1 MGICWEKV
9 LTMMGIL
16 NFLSKILWFLNKVN
30 LSHNKSLEVHIMW
43 QKFKKMNI
51 ALIIA
56 SIANP
61 VITSLLTILFFLES
75 KKSKKQIE
83 SIQSALDNVQ
93 KEVVSTVI
101 SSGDQIKNSIDKQ
114 KDDFTKLADRLE
126 LLSRDTE
133 ESAKNFVEISDALT
147 KSSAVSKEAL
157 GKVTT
162 GLENHAN
169 LVSGLVT
176 ELTQKVS
183 TRSADSIKDLSTQI
197 GNALK
202 SVNESVEK
210 IESSQEKLNS
220 SLSNAINDLSSK
232 TEKTTDSINSLKET
246 LNSTVSL

>member
-1 MGICWEKV
+1 
-9 LTMMGIL
+9 
-16 NFLSKILWFLNKVN
+16 
-30 LSHNKSLEVHIMW
+30 
-43 QKFKKMNI
+43 MNI

-61 VITSLLTILFFLES
+61 VITGLLTILFFLES

-83 SIQSALDNVQ
+83 SIQNSLNNVQ

-157 GKVTT
+157 GNVTA

-176 ELTQKVS
+176 ELTQTVS
-183 TRSADSIKDLSTQI
+183 KTSADPLP
-197 GNALK
+197 
-202 SVNESVEK
+202 
-210 IESSQEKLNS
+210 LN
-220 SLSNAINDLSSK
+220 L
-232 TEKTTDSINSLKET
+232 
-246 LNSTVSL
+246 

>member
-1 MGICWEKV
+1 
-9 LTMMGIL
+9 
-16 NFLSKILWFLNKVN
+16 
-30 LSHNKSLEVHIMW
+30 
-43 QKFKKMNI
+43 MNI

-61 VITSLLTILFFLES
+61 VITGLLTILFFLES

-83 SIQSALDNVQ
+83 SIQSALNNVQ

-183 TRSADSIKDLSTQI
+183 TTSSDSIKDLSTQI

>member
-1 MGICWEKV
+1 
-9 LTMMGIL
+9 
-16 NFLSKILWFLNKVN
+16 
-30 LSHNKSLEVHIMW
+30 
-43 QKFKKMNI
+43 MNI

-61 VITSLLTILFFLES
+61 VITGLLTILFFLES

-83 SIQSALDNVQ
+83 SIQNSLNNVQ

-101 SSGDQIKNSIDKQ
+101 SSSDQIKNSIDKQ

-157 GKVTT
+157 GNVTS

-176 ELTQKVS
+176 DLTQKVS
-183 TRSADSIKDLSTQI
+183 QTSADSIKDLTTQI
-197 GNALK
+197 VSSLN
-202 SVNESVEK
+202 SVNDSVEK
-210 IESSQEKLNS
+210 IETSQEKLNS
-220 SLSNAINDLSSK
+220 SLSSAINDLSAK
-232 TEKTTDSINSLKET
+232 TEKTTDSIKSLKET

>member
-1 MGICWEKV
+1 
-9 LTMMGIL
+9 
-16 NFLSKILWFLNKVN
+16 
-30 LSHNKSLEVHIMW
+30 
-43 QKFKKMNI
+43 MNI

-61 VITSLLTILFFLES
+61 VITGLLTILFFLES

-83 SIQSALDNVQ
+83 SIQNSLNNVQ

-157 GKVTT
+157 GNVTS

-176 ELTQKVS
+176 DLTQKVS
-183 TRSADSIKDLSTQI
+183 QTSADSIKDLTTQIVSSLKSVNDSVEKIEISNTDSIKDLSTQI
-197 GNALK
+197 VSSLK
-202 SVNESVEK
+202 SVNDSVEK
-210 IESSQEKLNS
+210 IETSQEKLNS
-220 SLSNAINDLSSK
+220 SLSSAINDLSAK
-232 TEKTTDSINSLKET
+232 TEKTTDSIKSLKET

>member
-1 MGICWEKV
+1 
-9 LTMMGIL
+9 
-16 NFLSKILWFLNKVN
+16 
-30 LSHNKSLEVHIMW
+30 
-43 QKFKKMNI
+43 MNI

-61 VITSLLTILFFLES
+61 LITGLLTILFFLES

-83 SIQSALDNVQ
+83 SIQNSLNNVQ

-101 SSGDQIKNSIDKQ
+101 SSSDQIKNSIDKQ

-157 GKVTT
+157 GNVTS

-183 TRSADSIKDLSTQI
+183 QTSADSIKDLSTQI
-197 GNALK
+197 VSSLK
-202 SVNESVEK
+202 SVNDSVEK
-210 IESSQEKLNS
+210 IETSQEKLNS
-220 SLSNAINDLSSK
+220 SLSSAINDLSAK
-232 TEKTTDSINSLKET
+232 TEKTTDSIKSLKET

>member
-1 MGICWEKV
+1 
-9 LTMMGIL
+9 
-16 NFLSKILWFLNKVN
+16 
-30 LSHNKSLEVHIMW
+30 
-43 QKFKKMNI
+43 MNI

-61 VITSLLTILFFLES
+61 VITGLLTILFFLES
-75 KKSKKQIE
+75 RKSKKQIE
-83 SIQSALDNVQ
+83 SIQDSLNNVQ
-93 KEVVSTVI
+93 KEVVITVI
-101 SSGDQIKNSIDKQ
+101 SSSDQIKNSIDKQ

-157 GKVTT
+157 GNVTA

-176 ELTQKVS
+176 ELTQTVS
-183 TRSADSIKDLSTQI
+183 KTSADSIKELTDQI
-197 GNALK
+197 VSSLK
-202 SVNESVEK
+202 SVNDSVGN

-220 SLSNAINDLSSK
+220 SLSTAISDLSSK

>member
-1 MGICWEKV
+1 
-9 LTMMGIL
+9 
-16 NFLSKILWFLNKVN
+16 
-30 LSHNKSLEVHIMW
+30 
-43 QKFKKMNI
+43 MNI

-61 VITSLLTILFFLES
+61 VITGLLTILFFLES

-83 SIQSALDNVQ
+83 SIQNSLNNVQ

-101 SSGDQIKNSIDKQ
+101 SSSDQIKNSIDKQ

-157 GKVTT
+157 GNVTS

-169 LVSGLVT
+169 LVSGLVNDSVEKIET
-176 ELTQKVS
+176 S
-183 TRSADSIKDLSTQI
+183 NADSIKDLSTQI
-197 GNALK
+197 VSSLK
-202 SVNESVEK
+202 SVNDSVEK
-210 IESSQEKLNS
+210 IETSQEKLNS
-220 SLSNAINDLSSK
+220 SLSSAINDLSAK
-232 TEKTTDSINSLKET
+232 TEKTTDSIKSLKET

>member
-1 MGICWEKV
+1 
-9 LTMMGIL
+9 
-16 NFLSKILWFLNKVN
+16 
-30 LSHNKSLEVHIMW
+30 
-43 QKFKKMNI
+43 MNI

-61 VITSLLTILFFLES
+61 VITGLLTILFFLES
-75 KKSKKQIE
+75 RKSKKQIE
-83 SIQSALDNVQ
+83 SIQDSLNNVQ

-101 SSGDQIKNSIDKQ
+101 SSSDQIKNSIDKQ

-157 GKVTT
+157 GNVTA

-176 ELTQKVS
+176 ELTQTVS
-183 TRSADSIKDLSTQI
+183 KTSADSIKELTDQMVSS
-197 GNALK
+197 LK
-202 SVNESVEK
+202 SINDSVGN

-220 SLSNAINDLSSK
+220 SLSTAISDLSSK

>member
-1 MGICWEKV
+1 
-9 LTMMGIL
+9 
-16 NFLSKILWFLNKVN
+16 
-30 LSHNKSLEVHIMW
+30 
-43 QKFKKMNI
+43 MNI

-61 VITSLLTILFFLES
+61 VITGLLTILFFLES

-83 SIQSALDNVQ
+83 SIQNSLNNVQ

-157 GKVTT
+157 GNVTS

-176 ELTQKVS
+176 DLTQKVS
-183 TRSADSIKDLSTQI
+183 QTSADSIKDLSTQI
-197 GNALK
+197 VSSLK
-202 SVNESVEK
+202 SVNDSVEK
-210 IESSQEKLNS
+210 IETSQEKLNS
-220 SLSNAINDLSSK
+220 SLSSAINDLSAK
-232 TEKTTDSINSLKET
+232 TEKTTDSIKSLKET

>member
-1 MGICWEKV
+1 
-9 LTMMGIL
+9 
-16 NFLSKILWFLNKVN
+16 
-30 LSHNKSLEVHIMW
+30 
-43 QKFKKMNI
+43 MNI

-157 GKVTT
+157 GNVTT
-162 GLENHAN
+162 GLENHAT

-183 TRSADSIKDLSTQI
+183 TTSADSIKDLSNQI
-197 GNALK
+197 GSALK

-220 SLSNAINDLSSK
+220 SLSNAINDLSAK

>member
-1 MGICWEKV
+1 
-9 LTMMGIL
+9 
-16 NFLSKILWFLNKVN
+16 
-30 LSHNKSLEVHIMW
+30 
-43 QKFKKMNI
+43 MNI

-61 VITSLLTILFFLES
+61 VITGLLTILFFLES

-83 SIQSALDNVQ
+83 SIQNSLNNVQ

-101 SSGDQIKNSIDKQ
+101 SSSDQIKNSIDKQ
-114 KDDFTKLADRLE
+114 KEDFTKLADRLE

-157 GKVTT
+157 GNVTS

-176 ELTQKVS
+176 ELTEKVS
-183 TRSADSIKDLSTQI
+183 QTSADSIKDLSTQI
-197 GNALK
+197 VSSLK
-202 SVNESVEK
+202 SVNDSVEK
-210 IESSQEKLNS
+210 IETSQEKLNS
-220 SLSNAINDLSSK
+220 SLSSAINDLSAK
-232 TEKTTDSINSLKET
+232 TEKTTDSIKSLKET

>member
-1 MGICWEKV
+1 
-9 LTMMGIL
+9 
-16 NFLSKILWFLNKVN
+16 
-30 LSHNKSLEVHIMW
+30 
-43 QKFKKMNI
+43 MNI

-61 VITSLLTILFFLES
+61 LITGLLIILFFLEN

-83 SIQSALDNVQ
+83 SIQNSLNNVQ

-101 SSGDQIKNSIDKQ
+101 SSSDQIKNSIDKQ

-157 GKVTT
+157 GNVTS

-183 TRSADSIKDLSTQI
+183 TTSADSIKDLSTQI

-232 TEKTTDSINSLKET
+232 TEKTTDSISIL
-246 LNSTVSL
+246 

>member
-1 MGICWEKV
+1 
-9 LTMMGIL
+9 
-16 NFLSKILWFLNKVN
+16 
-30 LSHNKSLEVHIMW
+30 
-43 QKFKKMNI
+43 MNI

-61 VITSLLTILFFLES
+61 VITGLLTILFFLES

-157 GKVTT
+157 GSVTT

-183 TRSADSIKDLSTQI
+183 TTSADSIKDLSNQI
-197 GNALK
+197 GSALK

-220 SLSNAINDLSSK
+220 SLSNAINDLSAK

>member
-1 MGICWEKV
+1 
-9 LTMMGIL
+9 
-16 NFLSKILWFLNKVN
+16 
-30 LSHNKSLEVHIMW
+30 
-43 QKFKKMNI
+43 MNI

-61 VITSLLTILFFLES
+61 VITGLLTILFFLES

-83 SIQSALDNVQ
+83 SIQNSLNNVQ

-101 SSGDQIKNSIDKQ
+101 SSSDQIKNSIDKQ

-157 GKVTT
+157 GNVTS

-183 TRSADSIKDLSTQI
+183 QTSADSIKDLSTQI
-197 GNALK
+197 VSSLK
-202 SVNESVEK
+202 SVNDSVEK
-210 IESSQEKLNS
+210 IETSQEKLNS
-220 SLSNAINDLSSK
+220 SLSSAINDLSAK
-232 TEKTTDSINSLKET
+232 TEKTTDSIKSLKET

>member
-1 MGICWEKV
+1 
-9 LTMMGIL
+9 
-16 NFLSKILWFLNKVN
+16 
-30 LSHNKSLEVHIMW
+30 
-43 QKFKKMNI
+43 MNI

-61 VITSLLTILFFLES
+61 VITGLLTILFFLES

-157 GKVTT
+157 GNVTT

-183 TRSADSIKDLSTQI
+183 TTSADSIKDLSNQI
-197 GNALK
+197 GSALK

-220 SLSNAINDLSSK
+220 SLSNAINDLSAK

>member
-1 MGICWEKV
+1 
-9 LTMMGIL
+9 
-16 NFLSKILWFLNKVN
+16 
-30 LSHNKSLEVHIMW
+30 
-43 QKFKKMNI
+43 MNI
-51 ALIIA
+51 ALLIA

-61 VITSLLTILFFLES
+61 VITGLLTILFFLES

-157 GKVTT
+157 GNVTT

-183 TRSADSIKDLSTQI
+183 TTSADSIKDLSNQI
-197 GNALK
+197 GSALK

-220 SLSNAINDLSSK
+220 SLSNAINDLSAK

>member
-1 MGICWEKV
+1 
-9 LTMMGIL
+9 
-16 NFLSKILWFLNKVN
+16 
-30 LSHNKSLEVHIMW
+30 
-43 QKFKKMNI
+43 MNI

-61 VITSLLTILFFLES
+61 VITGLLTILFFLES

-83 SIQSALDNVQ
+83 SIQSALNNVQ

>member
-1 MGICWEKV
+1 
-9 LTMMGIL
+9 
-16 NFLSKILWFLNKVN
+16 
-30 LSHNKSLEVHIMW
+30 
-43 QKFKKMNI
+43 MNI

-83 SIQSALDNVQ
+83 TIQSALNNVQ

-157 GKVTT
+157 GNVTT
-162 GLENHAN
+162 GLENHAT

-183 TRSADSIKDLSTQI
+183 TTSAESIKDLSNQI
-197 GNALK
+197 GSALK
-202 SVNESVEK
+202 NVNESVQK

-220 SLSNAINDLSSK
+220 SLSNAINDLSAK

>member
-1 MGICWEKV
+1 
-9 LTMMGIL
+9 
-16 NFLSKILWFLNKVN
+16 
-30 LSHNKSLEVHIMW
+30 
-43 QKFKKMNI
+43 MNI

-157 GKVTT
+157 GNVTT

-183 TRSADSIKDLSTQI
+183 TTSADSIKDLSNQI
-197 GNALK
+197 GSALK
-202 SVNESVEK
+202 NVNESVQK

-220 SLSNAINDLSSK
+220 SLSNAINDLSAK

>member
-1 MGICWEKV
+1 M
-9 LTMMGIL
+9 
-16 NFLSKILWFLNKVN
+16 
-30 LSHNKSLEVHIMW
+30 
-43 QKFKKMNI
+43 
-51 ALIIA
+51 
-56 SIANP
+56 
-61 VITSLLTILFFLES
+61 ITGLLTILFFLES

-83 SIQSALDNVQ
+83 SIQNSLNNVQ

-101 SSGDQIKNSIDKQ
+101 SSSDQIKNSIDKQ

-157 GKVTT
+157 GNVTS

-176 ELTQKVS
+176 ELTEKVS
-183 TRSADSIKDLSTQI
+183 QTSADSIKDLSTQI
-197 GNALK
+197 VSSLK
-202 SVNESVEK
+202 SVNDSVEK
-210 IESSQEKLNS
+210 IETSQEKLNS
-220 SLSNAINDLSSK
+220 SLSSAINDLSAK
-232 TEKTTDSINSLKET
+232 TEKTTDSIKSLKET

>member
-1 MGICWEKV
+1 M
-9 LTMMGIL
+9 
-16 NFLSKILWFLNKVN
+16 N
-30 LSHNKSLEVHIMW
+30 L
-43 QKFKKMNI
+43 

-61 VITSLLTILFFLES
+61 VITGLLTILFFLES
-75 KKSKKQIE
+75 RKSKKQIE
-83 SIQSALDNVQ
+83 SIQDSLNNVQ
-93 KEVVSTVI
+93 KEVVITVI
-101 SSGDQIKNSIDKQ
+101 SSSDQIKNSIDKQ

-157 GKVTT
+157 GNVTA

-176 ELTQKVS
+176 ELTQTVS
-183 TRSADSIKDLSTQI
+183 KTSADSIKELTDQMVSS
-197 GNALK
+197 LK
-202 SVNESVEK
+202 SINDSVGN

-220 SLSNAINDLSSK
+220 SLSTAISDLSSK

>member
-1 MGICWEKV
+1 MFYILLLIFHQICW
-9 LTMMGIL
+9 I
-16 NFLSKILWFLNKVN
+16 
-30 LSHNKSLEVHIMW
+30 
-43 QKFKKMNI
+43 
-51 ALIIA
+51 
-56 SIANP
+56 
-61 VITSLLTILFFLES
+61 
-75 KKSKKQIE
+75 
-83 SIQSALDNVQ
+83 
-93 KEVVSTVI
+93 I
-101 SSGDQIKNSIDKQ
+101 SSANHY
-114 KDDFTKLADRLE
+114 FTKLADRLE

-157 GKVTT
+157 GNVTT

-183 TRSADSIKDLSTQI
+183 TTSADSIKDLSNQI
-197 GNALK
+197 GSALK
-202 SVNESVEK
+202 NVNESVQK

-220 SLSNAINDLSSK
+220 SLSNAINDLSAK

>member
-1 MGICWEKV
+1 
-9 LTMMGIL
+9 
-16 NFLSKILWFLNKVN
+16 
-30 LSHNKSLEVHIMW
+30 
-43 QKFKKMNI
+43 MNI

-61 VITSLLTILFFLES
+61 VITGLLTILFFLES

-157 GKVTT
+157 GNVTT

-183 TRSADSIKDLSTQI
+183 TTSADSIKDLSNQI
-197 GNALK
+197 GSALN

-220 SLSNAINDLSSK
+220 SLSNAINDLSAK

>member
-1 MGICWEKV
+1 
-9 LTMMGIL
+9 
-16 NFLSKILWFLNKVN
+16 
-30 LSHNKSLEVHIMW
+30 
-43 QKFKKMNI
+43 MNI

-61 VITSLLTILFFLES
+61 VITGLLTILFFLES

-157 GKVTT
+157 GNVTT

-183 TRSADSIKDLSTQI
+183 TTSADSIKDLTNQI
-197 GNALK
+197 GSALK

>member
-1 MGICWEKV
+1 
-9 LTMMGIL
+9 
-16 NFLSKILWFLNKVN
+16 
-30 LSHNKSLEVHIMW
+30 
-43 QKFKKMNI
+43 MNI

-61 VITSLLTILFFLES
+61 VITGLLTILFFLES

-83 SIQSALDNVQ
+83 SIQNSLNNVQ

-157 GKVTT
+157 GNVTS

-176 ELTQKVS
+176 DLTQKVS
-183 TRSADSIKDLSTQI
+183 QTSADSIKDLTTQI
-197 GNALK
+197 VSSLN
-202 SVNESVEK
+202 SVNDSVEK
-210 IESSQEKLNS
+210 IETSQAKLNS
-220 SLSNAINDLSSK
+220 SLSSAINDLSAK
-232 TEKTTDSINSLKET
+232 TEKTTDSIKSLKET

>member
-1 MGICWEKV
+1 
-9 LTMMGIL
+9 
-16 NFLSKILWFLNKVN
+16 
-30 LSHNKSLEVHIMW
+30 
-43 QKFKKMNI
+43 MNI

-61 VITSLLTILFFLES
+61 VITGLLTILFFLES
-75 KKSKKQIE
+75 RKSKKQIE
-83 SIQSALDNVQ
+83 SIQDSLNNVQ

-157 GKVTT
+157 GNVTS

-176 ELTQKVS
+176 DLTQKVS
-183 TRSADSIKDLSTQI
+183 QTSADSIKDLSTQI
-197 GNALK
+197 VSSLK
-202 SVNESVEK
+202 SVNDSVEK
-210 IESSQEKLNS
+210 IETSQAKLNS
-220 SLSNAINDLSSK
+220 SLSSAINDLSAK
-232 TEKTTDSINSLKET
+232 TEKTTDSIKSLKET

>member
-1 MGICWEKV
+1 
-9 LTMMGIL
+9 
-16 NFLSKILWFLNKVN
+16 
-30 LSHNKSLEVHIMW
+30 
-43 QKFKKMNI
+43 MNI

-61 VITSLLTILFFLES
+61 VITGLLTILFFLES

-83 SIQSALDNVQ
+83 SIQSALNNVQ

-183 TRSADSIKDLSTQI
+183 TTSADSIKDLSTQI

-210 IESSQEKLNS
+210 IESSQEKLNL

>member
-1 MGICWEKV
+1 
-9 LTMMGIL
+9 
-16 NFLSKILWFLNKVN
+16 
-30 LSHNKSLEVHIMW
+30 
-43 QKFKKMNI
+43 MNI

-61 VITSLLTILFFLES
+61 VITGLLTILFFLES

-83 SIQSALDNVQ
+83 SIQNSLNNVQ

-101 SSGDQIKNSIDKQ
+101 SSSDQIKNSIDKQ

-157 GKVTT
+157 GNVTS

-183 TRSADSIKDLSTQI
+183 QTSVDSIKDLSTQI
-197 GNALK
+197 VSSLK
-202 SVNESVEK
+202 SVNDSVEK
-210 IESSQEKLNS
+210 IETSQEKLNS
-220 SLSNAINDLSSK
+220 SLSSAINDLSAK
-232 TEKTTDSINSLKET
+232 TEKTTDSIKSLKET

>member
-1 MGICWEKV
+1 
-9 LTMMGIL
+9 
-16 NFLSKILWFLNKVN
+16 
-30 LSHNKSLEVHIMW
+30 
-43 QKFKKMNI
+43 MNI

-61 VITSLLTILFFLES
+61 VITGLLTILFFLES
-75 KKSKKQIE
+75 RKSKKQIE
-83 SIQSALDNVQ
+83 SIQDSLNNVQ

-101 SSGDQIKNSIDKQ
+101 SSSDQIKNSIDKQ

-157 GKVTT
+157 GNVTA

-176 ELTQKVS
+176 ELTQTVS
-183 TRSADSIKDLSTQI
+183 KTSADSIKELTDQI
-197 GNALK
+197 VSSLK
-202 SVNESVEK
+202 SVNDSVGN

-220 SLSNAINDLSSK
+220 SLSTAISDLSSK

>member
-1 MGICWEKV
+1 
-9 LTMMGIL
+9 
-16 NFLSKILWFLNKVN
+16 
-30 LSHNKSLEVHIMW
+30 
-43 QKFKKMNI
+43 MNI

-61 VITSLLTILFFLES
+61 VITGLLTILFFLES

-157 GKVTT
+157 GNVTT

-183 TRSADSIKDLSTQI
+183 TTSADSIKDLSNQI
-197 GNALK
+197 GSALK

-220 SLSNAINDLSSK
+220 SLSNAINDLSAK
-232 TEKTTDSINSLKET
+232 TEKTTDSIISLKET

>member
-1 MGICWEKV
+1 
-9 LTMMGIL
+9 
-16 NFLSKILWFLNKVN
+16 
-30 LSHNKSLEVHIMW
+30 
-43 QKFKKMNI
+43 MNI

-61 VITSLLTILFFLES
+61 VITGLLTILFFLES

-83 SIQSALDNVQ
+83 SIQNSLNNVQ

-157 GKVTT
+157 GNVTS

-176 ELTQKVS
+176 DLTQKVS
-183 TRSADSIKDLSTQI
+183 QTSADSIKDLTTQI
-197 GNALK
+197 VSSLN
-202 SVNESVEK
+202 SVNDSVEK
-210 IESSQEKLNS
+210 IETSQEKLNS
-220 SLSNAINDLSSK
+220 SLSSAINDLSAK
-232 TEKTTDSINSLKET
+232 TEKTTDSIKSLKET

>member
-1 MGICWEKV
+1 
-9 LTMMGIL
+9 
-16 NFLSKILWFLNKVN
+16 
-30 LSHNKSLEVHIMW
+30 
-43 QKFKKMNI
+43 MNI

-157 GKVTT
+157 GNVTT

-169 LVSGLVT
+169 LVSGLIT

-183 TRSADSIKDLSTQI
+183 TTSADSIKDLSNQI
-197 GNALK
+197 GSALK

-220 SLSNAINDLSSK
+220 SLSNAINDLSAK

>member
-1 MGICWEKV
+1 
-9 LTMMGIL
+9 
-16 NFLSKILWFLNKVN
+16 
-30 LSHNKSLEVHIMW
+30 
-43 QKFKKMNI
+43 MNI
-51 ALIIA
+51 ALISA

-61 VITSLLTILFFLES
+61 VITGLLTILFFLES

-83 SIQSALDNVQ
+83 SIQNSLNNVQ

-157 GKVTT
+157 GNVTA

-176 ELTQKVS
+176 ELTQTVS
-183 TRSADSIKDLSTQI
+183 KTSADSIKELTDQI
-197 GNALK
+197 VSSLK
-202 SVNESVEK
+202 SVNDSVGN

-220 SLSNAINDLSSK
+220 SLSTAISDLSSK

>member
-1 MGICWEKV
+1 
-9 LTMMGIL
+9 
-16 NFLSKILWFLNKVN
+16 
-30 LSHNKSLEVHIMW
+30 
-43 QKFKKMNI
+43 MNI

-61 VITSLLTILFFLES
+61 VITGLLTILFFLES

-83 SIQSALDNVQ
+83 SIQNSLNNVQ

-101 SSGDQIKNSIDKQ
+101 SSSDQIKNSIDKQ

-157 GKVTT
+157 GNVTS

-176 ELTQKVS
+176 ELTEKVS
-183 TRSADSIKDLSTQI
+183 QTSADSIKDLSTQI
-197 GNALK
+197 VSSLK
-202 SVNESVEK
+202 SVNDSVEK
-210 IESSQEKLNS
+210 IETSQEKLNS
-220 SLSNAINDLSSK
+220 SLSSAINDLSAK
-232 TEKTTDSINSLKET
+232 TEKTTDSIKSLKET

>member
-1 MGICWEKV
+1 MC
-9 LTMMGIL
+9 
-16 NFLSKILWFLNKVN
+16 
-30 LSHNKSLEVHIMW
+30 
-43 QKFKKMNI
+43 QKCKKMNI

-61 VITSLLTILFFLES
+61 VITGLLTILFFLES

-157 GKVTT
+157 GNVTT

-183 TRSADSIKDLSTQI
+183 TTSADSIKDLSNQI
-197 GNALK
+197 GSALK

-220 SLSNAINDLSSK
+220 SLSNAINDLSAK

>member
-1 MGICWEKV
+1 
-9 LTMMGIL
+9 
-16 NFLSKILWFLNKVN
+16 
-30 LSHNKSLEVHIMW
+30 
-43 QKFKKMNI
+43 MNI

-61 VITSLLTILFFLES
+61 LITSLLTILFFLES

-157 GKVTT
+157 GNVTT

-183 TRSADSIKDLSTQI
+183 TTSADSIKDLSNQI
-197 GNALK
+197 GSALK

-220 SLSNAINDLSSK
+220 SLSNAINDLSAK

>member
-1 MGICWEKV
+1 
-9 LTMMGIL
+9 
-16 NFLSKILWFLNKVN
+16 
-30 LSHNKSLEVHIMW
+30 
-43 QKFKKMNI
+43 MNI

-61 VITSLLTILFFLES
+61 VITGLLTILFFLES

-183 TRSADSIKDLSTQI
+183 TTSAESIKDLSNQI
-197 GNALK
+197 GSALK
-202 SVNESVEK
+202 NVNESVQK

-220 SLSNAINDLSSK
+220 SLSNAINDLSAK

>member
-1 MGICWEKV
+1 M
-9 LTMMGIL
+9 
-16 NFLSKILWFLNKVN
+16 
-30 LSHNKSLEVHIMW
+30 
-43 QKFKKMNI
+43 
-51 ALIIA
+51 
-56 SIANP
+56 
-61 VITSLLTILFFLES
+61 TILFFLES

-157 GKVTT
+157 GNVTT

-169 LVSGLVT
+169 LVSGLIT

-183 TRSADSIKDLSTQI
+183 TTSADSIKDLSNQI
-197 GNALK
+197 GSALK

-220 SLSNAINDLSSK
+220 SLSNAINDLSAK

>member
-1 MGICWEKV
+1 M
-9 LTMMGIL
+9 
-16 NFLSKILWFLNKVN
+16 N
-30 LSHNKSLEVHIMW
+30 L
-43 QKFKKMNI
+43 

-61 VITSLLTILFFLES
+61 VITGLLTILFFLES
-75 KKSKKQIE
+75 RKSKKQIE
-83 SIQSALDNVQ
+83 SIQDSLNNVQ

-101 SSGDQIKNSIDKQ
+101 SSSDQIKNSIDKQ

-157 GKVTT
+157 GNVTA

-183 TRSADSIKDLSTQI
+183 QTSADSIKDLSTQI
-197 GNALK
+197 VSSLK
-202 SVNESVEK
+202 SVNDSVEK
-210 IESSQEKLNS
+210 IETSQEKLNS
-220 SLSNAINDLSSK
+220 SLSSAINDLSAK
-232 TEKTTDSINSLKET
+232 TEKTTDSIKSLKET

>member
-1 MGICWEKV
+1 MC
-9 LTMMGIL
+9 
-16 NFLSKILWFLNKVN
+16 
-30 LSHNKSLEVHIMW
+30 

-51 ALIIA
+51 ALIIE

-61 VITSLLTILFFLES
+61 VITGLLTILFFLES

-157 GKVTT
+157 GNVTT

-183 TRSADSIKDLSTQI
+183 TTSADSIKDLSNQI
-197 GNALK
+197 GSALK

-220 SLSNAINDLSSK
+220 SLSNAINDLSAK